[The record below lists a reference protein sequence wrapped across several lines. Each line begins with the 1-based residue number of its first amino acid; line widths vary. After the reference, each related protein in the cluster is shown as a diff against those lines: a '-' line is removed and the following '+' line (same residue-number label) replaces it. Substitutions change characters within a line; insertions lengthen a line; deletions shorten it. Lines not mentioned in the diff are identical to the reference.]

1 MEAIIIIL
9 SVLFIFLIL
18 NTKAMGNKF
27 DEVLE
32 KLDELKAK
40 VIADEA
46 AESEALEAKK
56 AEIAELNQQLADAL
70 ANAGLSAEEE
80 DAVIA
85 EIQAKIANIE
95 AEMKD
100 VS

>member
-1 MEAIIIIL
+1 MEVIIL

-32 KLDELKAK
+32 KLDVLKAK

-46 AESEALEAKK
+46 AESEAIHIIKFGGRTTEKRC
-56 AEIAELNQQLADAL
+56 ITFHCSY
-70 ANAGLSAEEE
+70 AGRH
-80 DAVIA
+80 I
-85 EIQAKIANIE
+85 
-95 AEMKD
+95 
-100 VS
+100 